1 MSRSLLELQADL
13 LLKYPESDLADDDPW
28 KDDVLDRQN
37 IAEKLTNMIRNQ
49 SESIV
54 MGLHGDWG
62 TGKTFL
68 LKRWRYDLEKRGAK
82 AIYFNAWE
90 DDFFNDPFIAI
101 IGQLTVFFKQNGIG
115 EKDIKEFQK
124 IAMSFIVKNVKNILE
139 QRFGVVIPDGT
150 DEIDENGK
158 LNDYIKQIEERKE
171 FKKHLSELSSRS
183 NIYKNDTSEKE
194 KVSYPLVFII
204 DELDRC
210 RPTFAIELL
219 ENIKH
224 MFDVDNVVFVFG
236 LNRNELCNTIQSVY
250 GNINANTYLRRFFDL
265 ELSIPEP
272 DYIKFYLDRIE
283 KQKVTSFFRG
293 MVDISTDQR
302 FQIRFDEFGKYF
314 ACISEN
320 ADLSLRDIE
329 HCIKMTIFAAKNM
342 DTNSYLSPILL
353 SVMVLLRLKKPNL
366 YRDFIN
372 GKCLGYE
379 VINYLDKLFFKNT
392 LQDQDIA
399 DSTKKNFYLVE
410 AELYLSSE
418 DTLYNS
424 IYHMS
429 DERIPY
435 ALKELSDLLN
445 NIENTS
451 ANTSAKVQDFKYLS
465 QRTRNSTDKIKINF
479 LINYMNSQN
488 RPSVNRETVKHIAG
502 LIDLYQKI

>member
-1 MSRSLLELQADL
+1 MSQSLIELQADL
-13 LLKYPESDLADDDPW
+13 LLKYPESDLATGDPW
-28 KDDVLDRQN
+28 KDDVLNRQN

-90 DDFFNDPFIAI
+90 DDFFNDPFTAI

-139 QRFGVVIPDGT
+139 QRFGIVILDGT

-265 ELSIPEP
+265 ELNIPEP
-272 DYIKFYLDRIE
+272 DHNTFYLDRIK
-283 KQKVTSFFRG
+283 KQKVISFFHG
-293 MVDISTDQR
+293 MVEVSTDQR
-302 FQIRFDEFGKYF
+302 FKIDFDEFGKYF

-320 ADLSLRDIE
+320 AGLSLRDIE

-379 VINYLDKLFFKNT
+379 VVDYIDGLFFKNSI
-392 LQDQDIA
+392 QDQNIE
-399 DSTKKNFYLVE
+399 DSTKDMFYLVE
-410 AELYLSSE
+410 ATLYLSCENTS
-418 DTLYNS
+418 YNPR
-424 IYHMS
+424 YHMS

-435 ALKELSDLLN
+435 VLKELYDLRTEIDN
-445 NIENTS
+445 PSTS
-451 ANTSAKVQDFKYLS
+451 TSVEIQKFKYLS
-465 QRTRNSTDKIKINF
+465 QRTLNFLDKTKINR
-479 LINYMNSQN
+479 LITHITSEYRPAAN
-488 RPSVNRETVKHIAG
+488 RNIVKHIAG
-502 LIDLYQKI
+502 LIDLYYEI